1 MISGVLENMKPLTSQ
16 LWRALPVALALACLA
31 APASAQTGRS
41 GGPPTAFSTND
52 FGQLKWL
59 QGKWAGTSAG
69 EEPIYE
75 QIRFLDDSSAELIFY
90 RDAAFTQPTANGRL
104 YLSAGRI
111 YHTFG
116 ARMWSATRAGS
127 DGIML
132 IPRVSANNK
141 FQWTYVSPDAWTS
154 TMRSG
159 IGGHERV
166 VVYDMKRSGR

>member
-1 MISGVLENMKPLTSQ
+1 MTPLKSR
-16 LWRALPVALALACLA
+16 LLKSRLLCAFSLALAVA
-31 APASAQTGRS
+31 TNPAVAQNGRS
-41 GGPPTAFSTND
+41 GGPPTAFSTSD

-59 QGKWAGTSAG
+59 QGKWAGTAAG
-69 EEPIYE
+69 EEPLYE
-75 QIRFLDDSSAELIFY
+75 QVRFIDDSTAELTFY
-90 RDAAFTQPTANGRL
+90 RDAGFSQPTANGRL

-116 ARMWSATRAGS
+116 GKMWSATHAAS
-127 DGIML
+127 DGLML

-141 FQWTYVSPDAWTS
+141 FQWTFVSPDAWTS

-166 VVYDMKRSGR
+166 VVYEMKRAGR